1 MDDAF
6 LQVMD
11 YEGEGYQPLV
21 RYCGWRVAL
30 MRNADRLEPER
41 LRQLERHLE
50 TDEVFVLL
58 GGCVDLVLR
67 VGVGD
72 QPEAL
77 EVVTMQTQKVYNI
90 RQGVW
95 HTTVMSADACLLI
108 IENSDT
114 DADNSEIQVLSDA
127 QCALVSAVR
136 DNL

>member
-58 GGCVDLVLR
+58 GGCVDLVIR
-67 VGVGD
+67 VGDGVN
-72 QPEAL
+72 PEVL
-77 EVVTMQTQKVYNI
+77 EVITMASQKVYNI
-90 RQGVW
+90 RKGVW